1 MELWVVF
8 FFYTFSPKRRLIVRN
23 GGLISLELW
32 IHSLVALVL
41 QPGGGS
47 WVQAAL
53 GEDGAQQDLHRCYF
67 ALFHRS
73 STLSSCQTTY
83 LFPAGSD
90 GSQRK
95 SDVTVPAGATGSHW
109 TPS

>member
-1 MELWVVF
+1 M
-8 FFYTFSPKRRLIVRN
+8 
-23 GGLISLELW
+23 
-32 IHSLVALVL
+32 ALVL

-47 WVQAAL
+47 WIQAAL
-53 GEDGAQQDLHRCYF
+53 DEDGAQLDLHRCYF

-73 STLSSCQTTY
+73 FTLSRFQTAY

-95 SDVTVPAGATGSHW
+95 SDVTVPAGATGSYWESLDTKLRLENHLC
-109 TPS
+109 